1 MRGTVGS
8 GWALAV
14 CITLASAHPGFAA
27 TVQKKEDIILAE
39 LRQIQAQLAQ
49 IQSSQAALQRT
60 VEALTAEA
68 SGREDAMRKVFAD
81 SKLTFERI
89 EQEMSVLSERV
100 DETNDR
106 LGSLGQEVASLRMSQ
121 PPLVVPPTTA
131 PGEGAP
137 APTGEGQSGAEPP
150 LLPPVVAAA
159 PSVTDIYNQARID
172 YTQGRYSLAISG
184 FKEVLGLDAR
194 GDLADNAHY
203 WMGES
208 YLAQRQHQLALDE
221 FDKVIRDYPES
232 NKRPDAYLK
241 KAMTLAEMGRRS
253 EANLMYELVIEQF
266 PRTNQE
272 RVARRKLEELMRST
286 VPRPQP

>member
-1 MRGTVGS
+1 LRAAFALTLGFSTVP
-8 GWALAV
+8 
-14 CITLASAHPGFAA
+14 ASVAA
-27 TVQKKEDIILAE
+27 QKKEDVILSE

-49 IQSSQAALQRT
+49 LQTSQAALKQAL
-60 VEALTAEA
+60 EALTADA
-68 SGREDAMRKVFAD
+68 SNQQETMRKTLAD
-81 SKLTFERI
+81 SKVTFDRV
-89 EQEMSVLSERV
+89 EQEMSILSERV

-106 LGSLGQEVASLRMSQ
+106 LGSLGQEIASLRQNQQ
-121 PPLVVPPTTA
+121 PLILPDPATTPEAGGSVPTPEGGSDEPAIVVPVATA
-131 PGEGAP
+131 SPG
-137 APTGEGQSGAEPP
+137 
-150 LLPPVVAAA
+150 
-159 PSVTDIYNQARID
+159 VTDIYNQARID

-241 KAMTLAEMGRRS
+241 KAMTLEDMGRRS

-272 RVARRKLEELMRST
+272 RVARRKLEDLMRST
-286 VPRPQP
+286 VPRQP

>member
-1 MRGTVGS
+1 MRLRC
-8 GWALAV
+8 AL
-14 CITLASAHPGFAA
+14 TLSLLTAQAGVAA
-27 TVQKKEDIILAE
+27 QKKEDIILAE

-49 IQSSQAALQRT
+49 LQTSQAALKQT
-60 VEALTAEA
+60 LDALTAEG
-68 SGREDAMRKVFAD
+68 SGRQEAMRKALAD
-81 SKLTFERI
+81 SKVTFDRV
-89 EQEMSVLSERV
+89 EQEMSILSERV

-106 LGSLGQEVASLRMSQ
+106 LGSLGQEIASLRQSQ
-121 PPLVVPPTTA
+121 PPLVLPDPAAT
-131 PGEGAP
+131 PGPDGSLPAEEG
-137 APTGEGQSGAEPP
+137 GQDEPP
-150 LLPPVVAAA
+150 PAPPVVAAS
-159 PSVTDIYNQARID
+159 PGVTDIYNQARID
-172 YTQGRYSLAISG
+172 YTQGRYSLAVSG

-241 KAMTLAEMGRRS
+241 KAMTLEDMGRRS

-272 RVARRKLEELMRST
+272 RVARRKLEDLMRST
-286 VPRPQP
+286 VQRQP